1 MTLAREDVVVIGAGQ
16 AGLATSYEL
25 TQRGVDHIVLERG
38 RVGQSWRGRWD
49 SFCLVL
55 PNWTLKL
62 PGHPYNGD
70 DPDGFLPRDEI
81 VGFLEAYAARAGR
94 IREGVNVS
102 SLESGRDG
110 GFLLRTESGEFEAR
124 RVVLSTGGYQRPH
137 RPPAAGTLPAGVH
150 VIDAEGY
157 TNPGALP
164 DGGVLVV
171 GSGQTGCQIAEEI
184 QESGRETFLACGKA
198 PWVPRRIG
206 DRDTIA
212 WLTDTPFFEQPVSA
226 LPSPPAKLTGNPQAS
241 GRDGGHDLHFR
252 TLQAIGVQLLGRF
265 DHADASRVHCAA
277 DLAES
282 VAFGDSR
289 YADIR
294 NLIQGFCGRSGIAAP
309 DIADPPAFDATAPV
323 SIGLS
328 RLGTV
333 VFTSGFRP
341 DYSRWVKIPTFDDMG
356 FPLHYE
362 GQSTVARGLFFVGV
376 HFLRKR
382 KSSTFLGVGEDAAI
396 VAEQIATSRA

>member
-25 TQRGVDHIVLERG
+25 TQLGVDHVVLERG
-38 RVGQSWRGRWD
+38 RVGQSWRDRWD

-62 PGHPYNGD
+62 PGHEFAGD
-70 DPDGFLPRDEI
+70 DPDAFLPRDGI
-81 VGFLEAYAARAGR
+81 VQYLEAYAGKAGR
-94 IREGVNVS
+94 IREGINVT
-102 SLESGRDG
+102 SLEAAPDG
-110 GFLLRTESGEFEAR
+110 GFVLRTEEGEIQAR
-124 RVVLSTGGYQRPH
+124 MVVLSTGAYQRPH
-137 RPPAAGTLPAGVH
+137 RPPAAGTLPAGMH

-164 DGGVLVV
+164 EGGVLVV
-171 GSGQTGCQIAEEI
+171 GSGQTGCQIAEEV
-184 QESGRETFLACGKA
+184 QQSGRETFLACGKA
-198 PWVPRRIG
+198 PWIPRRIG
-206 DRDTIA
+206 ERDTIA
-212 WLTDTPFFEQPVSA
+212 WVTETPFFEQPVSA
-226 LPSPPAKLTGNPQAS
+226 LPSPLAKLTGNPQAS

-265 DHADASRVHCAA
+265 DHADESRVYFAA

-289 YADIR
+289 YADIKG
-294 NLIQGFCGRSGIAAP
+294 LIHAFCKSAGISP
-309 DIADPPAFDATAPV
+309 PEIADPPAFDATAPE
-323 SIGLS
+323 SIELS

-341 DYSRWVKIPTFDDMG
+341 DYSRWVNIPTFDEMG
-356 FPLHYE
+356 FPLHHE
-362 GQSTVARGLFFVGV
+362 GQSTVAPGLFFVGV

-382 KSSTFLGVGEDAAI
+382 KSSTLLGVGEDAGI
-396 VAEQIATSRA
+396 VANQLAP